1 MKPSTG
7 YYSYTSLFFSFLA
20 FTAGI
25 VLVLA
30 LLKYGLHASYLH
42 EALWYIVAFV
52 FILTALS
59 LLLSQ
64 RGGQAPEA
72 LVKYA
77 LGGTVIRLTLSIIA
91 IYVALRLGVD
101 DRLTFVLNFMT
112 VYFVFLAFEI
122 YGLLTTLRPNSEKP
136 T

>member
-1 MKPSTG
+1 M
-7 YYSYTSLFFSFLA
+7 
-20 FTAGI
+20 
-25 VLVLA
+25 LA
-30 LLKYGLHASYLH
+30 LLKYVLHASYLH

-59 LLLSQ
+59 LLLSH
-64 RGGQAPEA
+64 RGGQSPEA

-101 DRLTFVLNFMT
+101 DRLTFVLNFMA

-122 YGLLTTLRPNSEKP
+122 YGLLSTLRPNSEKP